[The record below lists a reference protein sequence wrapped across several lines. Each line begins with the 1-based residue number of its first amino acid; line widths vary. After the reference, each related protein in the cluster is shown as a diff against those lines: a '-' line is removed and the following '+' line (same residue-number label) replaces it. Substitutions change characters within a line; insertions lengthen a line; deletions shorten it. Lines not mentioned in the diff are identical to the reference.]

1 MMQTSFLTDDEQD
14 EELKLLRRI
23 ATHAYLYGK
32 DRMREDSLKL
42 RALAKEWHK
51 KYGRKKK

>member
-1 MMQTSFLTDDEQD
+1 MQTSFLTDDEQD